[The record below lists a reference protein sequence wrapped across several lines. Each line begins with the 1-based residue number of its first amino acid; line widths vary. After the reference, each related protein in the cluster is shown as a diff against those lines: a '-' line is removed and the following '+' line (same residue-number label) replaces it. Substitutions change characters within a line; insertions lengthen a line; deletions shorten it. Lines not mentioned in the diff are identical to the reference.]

1 MSRLPFLLVV
11 GLAGT
16 AVLVWLGLWQMERL
30 EWKEGILAGIE
41 ARIDDAPE
49 PLPAV
54 PDPARDAYQ
63 PVVLRGAVTGETLR
77 ILVSRKQIGAGYRLV
92 TAFDT
97 GGRRLLLDRGFM
109 RIETPAPPLPDG
121 AVEVIGNLHWPDE
134 ITSSTPAPDRA
145 ENIWFARDI
154 PAMAAT
160 LETEPLLIVARA
172 LTPSEAALEPM
183 PVDTAGIPNDHLQY
197 ALTWFGLAL
206 VWAGMTLYY
215 IWRAR
220 RPAA

>member
-1 MSRLPFLLVV
+1 MSRLLFLLIV

-30 EWKEGILAGIE
+30 EWKEEILAGIE
-41 ARIDDAPE
+41 ARIDDVPE
-49 PLPAV
+49 PLPAT

-63 PVVLRGAVTGETLR
+63 PVVLRGTLTGETLR

-92 TAFDT
+92 TAFEAN
-97 GGRRLLLDRGFM
+97 GRRLLLDRGFI
-109 RIETPAPPLPDG
+109 RTDAAAPPRPDG
-121 AVEVIGNLHWPDE
+121 AVEVRGNLHWPDE
-134 ITSSTPAPDRA
+134 ITSSTPAPDRGK
-145 ENIWFARDI
+145 NIWFARDI
-154 PAMAAT
+154 PAMAAE
-160 LETEPLLIVARA
+160 LGTEPLLVVARG
-172 LTPSEAALEPM
+172 LTPAEAALEPM